1 MTPKTTYE
9 PFKAAFTG
17 TLTTFV
23 SADGRRFRLGG
34 KGARIVKDQCY
45 MLKLVGDQ
53 LTFLPILTP
62 EVQL

>member
-23 SADGRRFRLGG
+23 SADGRRFRLL
-34 KGARIVKDQCY
+34 KGARVIKDQHY
-45 MLKLVGDQ
+45 MLKQVGDQ
-53 LTFLPILTP
+53 LTFLPILLP
-62 EVQL
+62 EVKL

>member
-23 SADGRRFRLGG
+23 SADGRRFRL
-34 KGARIVKDQCY
+34 KGARIIKDQHY
-45 MLKLVGDQ
+45 MLKQVGDQ
-53 LTFLPILTP
+53 LTFLPILLP
-62 EVQL
+62 EAKL